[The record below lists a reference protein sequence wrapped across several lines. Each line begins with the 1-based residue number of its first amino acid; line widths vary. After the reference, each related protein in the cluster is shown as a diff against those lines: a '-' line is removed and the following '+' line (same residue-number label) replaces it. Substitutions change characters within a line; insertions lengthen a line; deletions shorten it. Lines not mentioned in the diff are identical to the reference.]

1 VRHSGANVISGF
13 APYDNLDIFADL
25 PPIQSAGIQNNSQLY
40 DLMAS
45 MLRNNP
51 RRVRHSKLK
60 SWLER
65 FSAIIRAPVTYRSR
79 NARDMLSSIG
89 FMMY

>member
-1 VRHSGANVISGF
+1 
-13 APYDNLDIFADL
+13 
-25 PPIQSAGIQNNSQLY
+25 
-40 DLMAS
+40 MAS

-51 RRVRHSKLK
+51 RMVRHSKLK
-60 SWLER
+60 PWLER